1 MTTENNVNE
10 VAENTQTSEVVES
23 KISASGNYEIT
34 KTADGKY
41 QRKAIYKM
49 FSSITP
55 VSREEKIAMM
65 NLLDSDKVAQPLGE
79 HIGKQIVVSDVIFNP
94 YDKINEDTGEIEY
107 GVLTYL
113 ITPEGTAYVTSSKSV
128 YHSVLN
134 MFKVFG
140 KPHYSEEEQVTV
152 VATKQQGRQFKFTD
166 IEIVG

>member
-1 MTTENNVNE
+1 MTVEQTNEVVENNQANE
-10 VAENTQTSEVVES
+10 IVES

-34 KTADGKY
+34 KTANGKY

-55 VSREEKIAMM
+55 VTREEKIAMM
-65 NLLDSDKVAQPLGE
+65 NLLDSDAIAQPIAE
-79 HIGKQIVVSDVIFNP
+79 HIGKQIVVADVIFNP

-107 GVLTYL
+107 GVLSYL

-128 YHSVLN
+128 YHSLLN

-140 KPHYSEEEQVTV
+140 EPHYSEEEVVTV
-152 VATKQQGRQFKFTD
+152 VATKKQGKQFKFTD